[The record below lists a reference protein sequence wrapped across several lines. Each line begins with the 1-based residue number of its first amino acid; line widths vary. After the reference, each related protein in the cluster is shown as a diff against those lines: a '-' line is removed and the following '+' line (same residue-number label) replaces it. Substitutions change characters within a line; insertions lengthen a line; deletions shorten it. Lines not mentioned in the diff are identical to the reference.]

1 MKKIAA
7 CVVILAL
14 LLGMRSCVSP
24 SDWVEVRLTHV
35 PDHVAFIYVIAEDHG
50 RVQAL
55 HWYHSKVFPFTFDP
69 RQGGQDW
76 YWTVGGSE
84 RKGDIQWANAS
95 RHGILARKKDG
106 RWLLWWLAPEDL
118 DGPSP
123 LRYLFGADRARIRVP
138 DESLAETPRGD
149 LIEEINIPDDEK
161 KANRTVDDAGK

>member
-24 SDWVEVRLTHV
+24 PDWVEVHLSHV
-35 PDHVAFIYVIAEDHG
+35 PNHIELIYVIAEDHG
-50 RVQAL
+50 RVRAL
-55 HWYHSKVFPFTFDP
+55 HWYHSKVFPFTDDP
-69 RQGGQDW
+69 REAGEEW
-76 YWTVGGSE
+76 YNTGEESE

-106 RWLLWWLAPEDL
+106 KWLLWWLAPKDR

-123 LRYLFGADRARIRVP
+123 LRYLFGADQARIRVP
-138 DESLAETPRGD
+138 DESLAEIPRGG

-161 KANRTVDDAGK
+161 KAIRTFQRAGE